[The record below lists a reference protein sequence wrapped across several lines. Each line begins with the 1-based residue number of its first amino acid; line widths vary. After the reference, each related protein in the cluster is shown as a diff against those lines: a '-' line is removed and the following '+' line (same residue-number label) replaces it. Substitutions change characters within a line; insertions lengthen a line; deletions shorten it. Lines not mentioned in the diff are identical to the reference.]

1 MSFLP
6 SISAGNLRKRLPASF
21 KFDNDLTW
29 TRPSQWLDLG
39 TSTYDGT
46 TPEKI
51 IGLVAVFPND
61 VAPANNYV
69 AFNLATT
76 GSTYTVNW
84 GDGTTET
91 LAENVDQHH
100 VYDYDSIT

>member
-91 LAENVDQHH
+91 LAENVEAEIM
-100 VYDYDSIT
+100 YRNL